1 MKTLITGR
9 KIELEDKFR
18 ERAELKL
25 EKIGKYLCDDADGQV
40 NVSEAPKSFKK
51 VEITVKSQGL
61 VFRAEDTGADEYT
74 VLDKLDNIIIRQIR
88 KNKTKLARRV
98 KEILPEIEPAAT
110 PVADYADNGE
120 DFTVIKRKMFDI
132 KPMTVQEAILQMDIS
147 QHKFYL
153 FENIDTGKMSVVYVR
168 GESGYGLIE
177 PD

>member
-25 EKIGKYLCDDADGQV
+25 AKIGKYLCDDADGEV
-40 NVSEAPKSFKK
+40 RVSEAPKSFKK
-51 VEITVKSQGL
+51 VEITVRSQGL
-61 VFRAEDTGADEYT
+61 VFRAEDTQSDEYIA
-74 VLDKLDNIIIRQIR
+74 LDKLDDIIIRQIR

-98 KEILPEIEPAAT
+98 KEVLPDIEVAAT
-110 PVADYADNGE
+110 PVTDYVDDGDE
-120 DFTVIKRKMFDI
+120 FKIVKRKMFDI

-147 QHKFYL
+147 AHKFYL

-168 GESGYGLIE
+168 GASGYGLIE